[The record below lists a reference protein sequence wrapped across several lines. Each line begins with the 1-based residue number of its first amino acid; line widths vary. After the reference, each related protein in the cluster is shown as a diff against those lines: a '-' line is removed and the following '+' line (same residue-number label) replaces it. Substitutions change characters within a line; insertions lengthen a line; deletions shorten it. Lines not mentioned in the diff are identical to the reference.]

1 MNDVKRTN
9 ILARIVLKSCL
20 NIGEC
25 HQDDNV
31 LLLLTRAGY
40 RVPDVEE
47 DPW

>member
-9 ILARIVLKSCL
+9 ILARIALRWCFI
-20 NIGEC
+20 IGEC

-31 LLLLTRAGY
+31 LLLTRAGY